1 MLICK
6 VKNISDYI
14 YRYKTLIENF
24 GYLTL
29 LQICNLLIPLVTYPY
44 LINTLGKNLYGV
56 IIYSQAIVS
65 YLAIFVN
72 WGFNISATKYISINR
87 EDSKKINEIVSVV
100 YIVKTLLLVLEH
112 TISVFDNHPL
122 IDEIA
127 IVVHP
132 NYLEKVEELCCINN
146 FKKVGRILQGGSE
159 RYYSS
164 LSAINAYASTENDIN
179 LIFHDSV
186 RPLVTKRIISDCIT
200 MLGKYGAVDVA
211 IPATDTIIKMNLNT
225 HEIEDIP
232 NRQFLYNGQ
241 TPQAFKLSVIR
252 EAYKRA
258 LVDPN
263 FKTTDDCGVVLKY
276 MPDIPIG
283 VVPGEKFNMKLTH
296 KEDLFLLDK
305 LFQLKSVSD
314 VSLYGQET
322 ALEHKV
328 IVIFGGSY
336 GIGHSIA
343 ELCTGLKAK
352 VYSFSRSETGTDV
365 ADASLVK
372 EALEKV
378 YLIEKK
384 IDFVINTA
392 GILLKIPLMT
402 MKYDDILNLI
412 RVNYLGAINVA
423 KESFSYLAKSHGG
436 LLLFTSSSYTRG
448 RAMYSLYSSSKA
460 AIVNLVQ
467 ALSEEWKSYNI
478 KINCINPERT
488 KTPMRI
494 QNFGIEPENS
504 LLSPQFVAE
513 TSIMTLLSGLT
524 GQVID
529 VRRKTD

>member
-1 MLICK
+1 MSSVSKPRVRHNRHKQGL
-6 VKNISDYI
+6 N
-14 YRYKTLIENF
+14 
-24 GYLTL
+24 LTL
-29 LQICNLLIPLVTYPY
+29 
-44 LINTLGKNLYGV
+44 
-56 IIYSQAIVS
+56 
-65 YLAIFVN
+65 
-72 WGFNISATKYISINR
+72 
-87 EDSKKINEIVSVV
+87 
-100 YIVKTLLLVLEH
+100 
-112 TISVFDNHPL
+112 
-122 IDEIA
+122 
-127 IVVHP
+127 
-132 NYLEKVEELCCINN
+132 EK
-146 FKKVGRILQGGSE
+146 
-159 RYYSS
+159 
-164 LSAINAYASTENDIN
+164 LSAD
-179 LIFHDSV
+179 F
-186 RPLVTKRIISDCIT
+186 R
-200 MLGKYGAVDVA
+200 
-211 IPATDTIIKMNLNT
+211 
-225 HEIEDIP
+225 
-232 NRQFLYNGQ
+232 
-241 TPQAFKLSVIR
+241 
-252 EAYKRA
+252 
-258 LVDPN
+258 
-263 FKTTDDCGVVLKY
+263 
-276 MPDIPIG
+276 
-283 VVPGEKFNMKLTH
+283 
-296 KEDLFLLDK
+296 DLFLLDK